1 MNESS
6 SEFIQ
11 AESVLPTLLLRA
23 RLTLL
28 QDLKRIL
35 QSEGLT
41 EQQWRIIEAL
51 SLQPGSS
58 ASELAKLTGLLG
70 PSVSLLLRKME
81 NEQLIQ
87 RLDSDHDQRVR
98 KLFLTK
104 TGHLKQKRVSG
115 LISSCFYPIVANK
128 LRNHEIQHLL
138 RLLNKI
144 TTSTY

>member
-1 MNESS
+1 MNDSS
-6 SEFIQ
+6 SKFVQ

-51 SLQPGSS
+51 SLHPGAS
-58 ASELAKLTGLLG
+58 ASDLAKVTGLLG

-81 NEQLIQ
+81 TEELIQ

-104 TGHLKQKRVSG
+104 HGHVTQKRVSG

-128 LRNHEIQHLL
+128 LRNHEVQHLL
-138 RLLNKI
+138 KLLNKI
-144 TTSTY
+144 TTPTY